1 MFKGVGTALITPF
14 DKDLNVDYNALKKIS
29 LHQIKGGVDAI
40 IVLGT
45 TGESP
50 IIDINEREK
59 IISTVMEVVDG
70 KAEIII
76 GTGTNNTKDVIV
88 LNKIA
93 EKLKA
98 DGLLVVNPYYNKGTQ
113 ESLVEHYKY
122 ISERTNLPIILYN
135 VPSRTGMNLLPETA
149 IKIHDAC
156 RNIVAIKE
164 ASGDIS
170 QIAHLISIKPDNF
183 KVYSGNDDQT
193 LPIMAL
199 GGSGI
204 ISVFSNAYP
213 KELKK
218 LTDALLKNDL
228 ISARKYQNKYLNMMN
243 ALFAETSPMPLK
255 YVMSKLG
262 LCENI
267 LRLPLI
273 PVSKK
278 TEKILVEA
286 MQKMS

>member
-1 MFKGVGTALITPF
+1 MFKGLGTALVTPF
-14 DKDLNVDYNALKKIS
+14 DKDYNVDYKSLKKIC
-29 LHQIKGGVDAI
+29 LHQLEGGVDAI
-40 IVLGT
+40 IVMGT

-50 IIDINEREK
+50 VIELAERQK
-59 IISTVMEVVDG
+59 IISTVREVVDG

-76 GTGTNNTKDVIV
+76 GTGTNDTKDVV
-88 LNKIA
+88 ELNKMS
-93 EKLKA
+93 EKLEA
-98 DGLLVVNPYYNKGTQ
+98 DGLLIVNPYYNKGTQ
-113 ESLVEHYKY
+113 ESLIAHYKY
-122 ISERTNLPIILYN
+122 ISERTTLPIILYN
-135 VPSRTGMNLLPETA
+135 VPSRTGMNVLPETA
-149 IKIHDAC
+149 LKLHDEC
-156 RNIVAIKE
+156 KNIVAIKE
-164 ASGDIS
+164 ASGNIS
-170 QIAHLISIKPDNF
+170 QIAHLISMKPASF
-183 KVYSGNDDQT
+183 SVYSGNDDQT

-199 GGSGI
+199 GGAGI

-213 KELKK
+213 KHLKK
-218 LTDALLKNDL
+218 LTDSLLKNDL

-278 TEKILVEA
+278 TEKILIEA

>member
-1 MFKGVGTALITPF
+1 MFKGLGTALVTPF
-14 DKDLNVDYNALKKIS
+14 DKDYNVDYKSLKKIC
-29 LHQIKGGVDAI
+29 LHQLEGGVDAI
-40 IVLGT
+40 IVMGT

-50 IIDINEREK
+50 VIELAERQK
-59 IISTVMEVVDG
+59 IISTVIEVVDG

-76 GTGTNNTKDVIV
+76 GTGTNDTKDVV
-88 LNKIA
+88 ELNKMS

-98 DGLLVVNPYYNKGTQ
+98 DGLLIVNPYYNKGTQ
-113 ESLVEHYKY
+113 ESLIAHYKY
-122 ISERTNLPIILYN
+122 ISERTTLPIILYN
-135 VPSRTGMNLLPETA
+135 VPSRTGMNVLPETA
-149 IKIHDAC
+149 LKLHDEC
-156 RNIVAIKE
+156 KNIVAIKE
-164 ASGDIS
+164 ASGNIS
-170 QIAHLISIKPDNF
+170 QIAHLISMKPASF
-183 KVYSGNDDQT
+183 SVYSGNDDQT

-199 GGSGI
+199 GGAGI

-213 KELKK
+213 KHLKK
-218 LTDALLKNDL
+218 LTDSLLKNDL

-278 TEKILVEA
+278 TEKILIEA

>member
-1 MFKGVGTALITPF
+1 MFKGLGTALVTPF
-14 DKDLNVDYNALKKIS
+14 DKDYNVDYKSLKKIC
-29 LHQIKGGVDAI
+29 LHQLEGGVDAI
-40 IVLGT
+40 IVMGT

-50 IIDINEREK
+50 VIELAERQK
-59 IISTVMEVVDG
+59 IISTVREVVDG

-76 GTGTNNTKDVIV
+76 GTGTNDTKDVV
-88 LNKIA
+88 ELNKMS
-93 EKLKA
+93 EKLEA
-98 DGLLVVNPYYNKGTQ
+98 DGLLIVNPYYNKGTQ
-113 ESLVEHYKY
+113 ESLIAHYKY
-122 ISERTNLPIILYN
+122 ISERTTLPIILYN
-135 VPSRTGMNLLPETA
+135 VPSRTGMNVLPETA
-149 IKIHDAC
+149 LKLHDEC
-156 RNIVAIKE
+156 KNIVAIKE
-164 ASGDIS
+164 ASGNIS
-170 QIAHLISIKPDNF
+170 QIAHLISMKPASF
-183 KVYSGNDDQT
+183 SVYSGNDDQT
-193 LPIMAL
+193 VPIMAL
-199 GGSGI
+199 GGAGI

-213 KELKK
+213 KHLKK
-218 LTDALLKNDL
+218 LTDSLLKNDL

-278 TEKILVEA
+278 TEKILIEA